1 MIKRSMTGLILVLL
15 ALPYGLY
22 AKPAPGPLVDT
33 AWLASNM
40 NDVVILDIRANT
52 KSFTA
57 KPAFK
62 TDKKSGKQKLVRVGG
77 HIPGARMVD
86 YKKVR
91 AKQTI
96 NGKQVDKMLP
106 DKASFEALMQSVGAN
121 KDSTIIIVSRG
132 QNSHDM
138 TMATRLYWQL
148 KYFGHDNMAIL
159 NGGTAQWI
167 KDGHKVSSKPVKPT
181 KGNWVATAERKD
193 ILATSDD
200 VAKATQ
206 DKSAQLIDARTIDL
220 YLGTWRKGYVYE
232 KGHIPGAKY
241 LPHVTLTEHGMGAK
255 ILPVEE
261 LQQLAT
267 AMGVDSSQPAI
278 TYCNSGH
285 LASGSWFVMHEL
297 MGNKN
302 VKLYDGSMHEWTLEK
317 RPVKA
322 MVME

>member
-22 AKPAPGPLVDT
+22 AKQAPGPLVDT

-62 TDKKSGKQKLVRVGG
+62 TDKKSGKKKLVKVGG

-121 KDSTIIIVSRG
+121 KDSTLIIISRG
-132 QNSHDM
+132 QNSLDM

-200 VAKATQ
+200 VAKAVQ
-206 DKSAQLIDARTIDL
+206 DKSTQLVDNRTVDL

-232 KGHIPGAKY
+232 KGHIPGAKN
-241 LPHVTLTEHGMGAK
+241 LSHLTLTKHGMGAE

-261 LQQLAT
+261 LQQLSA
-267 AMGVDSSQPAI
+267 AMGVDTKQPTI

>member
-62 TDKKSGKQKLVRVGG
+62 TDKKSGKKKLVRVGG

-121 KDSTIIIVSRG
+121 KDSTLIIVSRG
-132 QNSHDM
+132 QNSLDM

-200 VAKATQ
+200 VAKAVQ
-206 DKSAQLIDARTIDL
+206 DKSTQLVDNRTVDL

-232 KGHIPGAKY
+232 KGHIPGAKN
-241 LPHVTLTEHGMGAK
+241 LSHLTLTKHGMGAE

-261 LQQLAT
+261 LQQLSA
-267 AMGVDSSQPAI
+267 AMGVDTKQPTI